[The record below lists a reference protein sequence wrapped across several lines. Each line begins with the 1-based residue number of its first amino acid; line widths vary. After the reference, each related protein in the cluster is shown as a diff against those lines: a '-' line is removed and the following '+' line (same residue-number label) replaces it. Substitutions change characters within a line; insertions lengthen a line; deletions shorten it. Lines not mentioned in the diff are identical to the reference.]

1 MTWRPALDLACSP
14 DQIPRTLDVA
24 RLGLRLADT
33 QAECKFSV
41 QHSVSEIDIAGSIEP
56 IEKAN
61 TVQTTFNSDSLS
73 TKVLDESPSCPAE
86 RADPSPGIPWHI
98 IQKMGAIPLCRMMG

>member
-1 MTWRPALDLACSP
+1 MAWRLALGLACSL
-14 DQIPRTLDVA
+14 DQFPGALDVA
-24 RLGLRLADT
+24 RCGLRLADT

-56 IEKAN
+56 LEKAN
-61 TVQTTFNSDSLS
+61 TGWTTFNSHSLS
-73 TKVLDESPSCPAE
+73 TKFLNESPPCPAE
-86 RADPSPGIPWHI
+86 LADPSPGIPWHI

>member
-1 MTWRPALDLACSP
+1 MTLVLACSL

-24 RLGLRLADT
+24 RCGLRLADT
-33 QAECKFSV
+33 QAQCKFSV
-41 QHSVSEIDIAGSIEP
+41 QQGVSEIDIAGSIEP
-56 IEKAN
+56 LEKAN

-86 RADPSPGIPWHI
+86 LADPSPGIPWHI